1 MKKAIATAQEHGKMT
16 RSLEIRSISGL
27 SRKAF
32 CDKYGIPVRTV
43 EAWDAG
49 INDPSDWVMDLLERV
64 VREDFD
70 DEYDA
75 FYDNL

>member
-1 MKKAIATAQEHGKMT
+1 MKELDENI
-16 RSLEIRSISGL
+16 RSIQIRSISGL

-49 INDPSDWVMDLLERV
+49 VNDPSDWVMDLLERV
-64 VREDFD
+64 VREDFPSRV
-70 DEYDA
+70 
-75 FYDNL
+75 